1 MKSNYTFIKTA
12 IIALFF
18 SINSWSQTT
27 IAQWNFNGADANSVP
42 GGAVSPTPSTGT
54 GTISLIG
61 VSTSVIPFA
70 AGVNATGIG
79 SSDPITT
86 NPPNLAW
93 AVTNYAPLG
102 TEDRQRGI
110 QINVSTVGYADITL
124 RFDQRLSNKAGNTY
138 VVQFTTNSSVANPV
152 WVFGKTFTFTP
163 AATGTGD
170 IWYNLRTVD
179 LIDATALDNNP
190 NVAFRIVGAF
200 DPTVGDYLASTATSL
215 YDGTGVTRYDMVTVT
230 AATTLANT
238 SFVKNQDSFTVY
250 PNPSNKEVV
259 TFNKVQ
265 DVQVFDVLGKLILTA
280 KNTKTIDT
288 KEFKSGVYFIRTN
301 SGYTTKLI
309 VK

>member
-12 IIALFF
+12 IVALFF

-42 GGAVSPTPSTGT
+42 GGAVNPTPSIGS

-61 VSTSVIPFA
+61 VATSVIPFA
-70 AGVNATGIG
+70 AGVNSTGIG

-93 AVTNYAPLG
+93 AVTSYAALG
-102 TEDRQRGI
+102 TENKQRGL
-110 QINVSTVGYADITL
+110 QINASTVGLADITF

-138 VVQFTTNSSVANPV
+138 VVQYTANSSVTSPV
-152 WVFGKTFTFTP
+152 WVDAQTFTFTP

-179 LIDATALDNNP
+179 LSNVSALDNNP
-190 NVAFRIVGAF
+190 NVAFRIVAAF

-238 SFVKNQDSFTVY
+238 NFVKNQETFTVY

-259 TFNKVQ
+259 TLNKVQ
-265 DVQVFDVLGKLILTA
+265 DVQIFDVLGKLILSA